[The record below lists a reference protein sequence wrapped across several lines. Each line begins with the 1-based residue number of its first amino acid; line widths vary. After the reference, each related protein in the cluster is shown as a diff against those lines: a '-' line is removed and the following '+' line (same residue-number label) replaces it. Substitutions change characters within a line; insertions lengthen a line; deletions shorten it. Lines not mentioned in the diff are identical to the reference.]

1 MTFDWRNPDYIPIFQ
16 ERMERLAWI
25 RREVAARNEEIEA
38 KRKREARRQAGTDN
52 GGPDL
57 DVEVRPDI
65 LVALRL
71 FYRDNPADFINDWGM
86 TFDPRNLDIGLPAAV
101 PFLLFNKQRE
111 WIDWTVDNW
120 RNRKNGSTK
129 KSRDGGLSWLSVS
142 LGCTLCLHHD
152 DLALGYGSR
161 KEEYVDRL
169 GFPKS
174 LFYKARKFME
184 YLPPEFK
191 QGWDVKRDAPH
202 MRISFP
208 ATQSVMTGE
217 AGDGIGRGDRA
228 AIYFVDE
235 SAFLERPALVDASL
249 SATTNCRQD
258 ISSANGMANSFY
270 QNIAAGRTKV
280 FTFHWRDDPRKDEA
294 WYIDQVN
301 KLDPVTV
308 AQEIDINFAA
318 SVEGV
323 LIPSAWV
330 QSAVDAHIKF
340 GHTPSGARYAALDV
354 ADEGRDLN
362 ALAGA
367 HGILLETIEEWSG
380 KGSDT
385 FYTTQRAFDLCQDHG
400 YTELLYDADGLG
412 AFVRGDSRVLNDL
425 RQHKLMVNPFRG
437 SGEVINPEKE
447 DVKGRLNNDYFQN
460 RKAQAWWELRVRFRN
475 TYRRVVEGMPDI
487 PDDACISIS
496 SQMPLLSKLLPELSQ
511 PTYQKSLTGKIVVD
525 KQPDGTRS
533 PNLADAVMM
542 RFSKPARRRLNVS
555 SAAVQGAAA

>member
-1 MTFDWRNPDYIPIFQ
+1 MD
-16 ERMERLAWI
+16 RLAWI
-25 RREVAARNEEIEA
+25 RREQAARIVELEA
-38 KRKREARRQAGTDN
+38 IKAREQRLKAGTDN
-52 GGPDL
+52 PGDALPLRVD
-57 DVEVRPDI
+57 P
-65 LVALRL
+65 LVALRVY
-71 FYRDNPADFINDWGM
+71 YRDHPADFINDWGM

-101 PFLLFNKQRE
+101 PFLLFDKQRE
-111 WIDWTVDNW
+111 WIDWTIDNW

-142 LGCTLCLHHD
+142 LGCTLCLHFD

-191 QGWDVKRDAPH
+191 PGWDLKRDAPH
-202 MRISFP
+202 MRIGFP
-208 ATQSVMTGE
+208 ATNSVMTGE

-235 SAFLERPALVDASL
+235 SAFLERPQLVDASL

-270 QNIAAGRTKV
+270 QNIAAGRTRV
-280 FTFHWRDDPRKDEA
+280 FEFSWRHDPRKDQA
-294 WYIDQVN
+294 WYDEQCE

-323 LIPSAWV
+323 IIPSPWV
-330 QSAVDAHIKF
+330 MAAVDAHIKL
-340 GHTPSGARYAALDV
+340 GIKPTGAKYGALDV
-354 ADEGRDLN
+354 ADEGRDKN
-362 ALAGA
+362 AYAGA
-367 HGILLETIEEWSG
+367 HGILLEYIEEWSG

-385 FYTTQRAFDLCQDHG
+385 FHTTQRAFDLSVDLG
-400 YTELLYDADGLG
+400 YDEFCYDADGIG
-412 AFVRGDSRVLNDL
+412 ASVRGDSRVLNDL
-425 RQHKLMVNPFRG
+425 RQHKIKITAFRG
-437 SGEVINPEKE
+437 SGEILNPTKQ
-447 DVKGRLNNDYFQN
+447 DVAGRLNEDYFQN
-460 RKAQAWWELRVRFRN
+460 RKAQAWWELRMRFRN

-487 PDDACISIS
+487 PNDACISINS
-496 SQMPLLSKLLPELSQ
+496 ATISKDVLVRLTSELSQ
-511 PTYQKSLTGKIVVD
+511 PTYQKNLAGKIVVD

-542 RFSKPARRRLNVS
+542 RFSKPPKARLNVS
-555 SAAVQGAAA
+555 AAAVQGAIR